1 MATARRVIYSSYVVP
16 QESLSL
22 EENTSGELTKY
33 AIEGGAGR
41 TYGGKGTVDTTATQW
56 GESWTSMQHFLQ
68 YWEDYGN
75 NWEDSMEVWNNVGV
89 TVGSSAFSLVLDA
102 AGVTTT
108 PVLFLYIRNLGTDS
122 DQTVTVSLDDNS
134 RYKIYIPAN
143 GSISLRGDGTTLQME
158 DVWVKRAGSTDTTI
172 EFIIAK

>member
-1 MATARRVIYSSYVVP
+1 MATARRVIYSSYVIP

-33 AIEGGAGR
+33 AIEGGCGR

-56 GESWTSMQHFLQ
+56 GESWTSMQHIQQ
-68 YWEDYGN
+68 YWEDYDSF
-75 NWEDSMEVWNNVGV
+75 WEDGAEYWNNTGI
-89 TVGSSAFSLVLDA
+89 TISTATSLVVDTDVA
-102 AGVTTT
+102 ST

-122 DQTVTVSLDDNS
+122 DQSLLVSLDGTN
-134 RYKIYIPAN
+134 YKIIIPPN

-158 DVWVKRAGSTDTTI
+158 DVKVNKVTSNTTI